1 MSVKSDVLRF
11 LLESNGEYIS
21 GESMALRLDVS
32 RMSVCKAVQSLIQ
45 DGYEIAS
52 SKRLGY
58 RMECHDVLSGETIRQ
73 YLDEN
78 IGIYFYKETDST
90 NNRAKELAIKGEK
103 TPFVVVAERQ
113 SGGKGRLG
121 RSFSSPVGG
130 LYFSICLSGKDVP
143 NVDLITTSASLA
155 VAKTIEG
162 ITGKDVKI
170 KWVNDLYLDGKKF
183 TGILTE
189 GIVNLEE
196 GGLDKAVI
204 GIGIN
209 YEVPLSSYPE
219 ELLPIVTSLYPDGD
233 APASRAE
240 VIAKCTKA
248 VIDIQREEYLEE
260 YRKRCFILGRSL
272 FVMKAGEKREA
283 IAEAIDDKGYLVV
296 KYKDGREE
304 ALSSGEVSLKL

>member
-21 GESMALRLDVS
+21 GEAVAEKLGVS
-32 RMSVCKAVQSLIQ
+32 RMSVCKAVQSLIA
-45 DGYEIAS
+45 DGYEIES
-52 SKRLGY
+52 SKRIGY
-58 RMECHDVLSGETIRQ
+58 RMKCLDVLSEETIRGN
-73 YLDEN
+73 LDEN

-90 NNRAKELAIKGEK
+90 NNRAKELAIKGER

-121 RSFSSPVGG
+121 RSFSSPKGG

-143 NVDLITTSASLA
+143 DVDLITTSASLA
-155 VAKTIEG
+155 VAKTIESV
-162 ITGKDVKI
+162 TERDVGI

-209 YEVPLSSYPE
+209 YSVPLSSYPE
-219 ELLPIVTSLYPDGD
+219 ELLSIVTSLYPDGK
-233 APASRAE
+233 APATRAE
-240 VIAKCTKA
+240 VIARCVEA
-248 VIDIQREEYLEE
+248 VIDIQNKEYLDE
-260 YRKRCFILGRSL
+260 YRKRCFILGKNL
-272 FVMKAGEKREA
+272 FVLRAGDKREA
-283 IAEAIDDKGYLVV
+283 FAKAIDDKGHLVV
-296 KYKDGREE
+296 
-304 ALSSGEVSLKL
+304 S

>member
-21 GESMALRLDVS
+21 GEAVAEKLGVS
-32 RMSVCKAVQSLIQ
+32 RMSVCKAVQSLIA
-45 DGYEIAS
+45 DGYEIES
-52 SKRLGY
+52 SKRIGY
-58 RMECHDVLSGETIRQ
+58 RMKCLDVLSEETIRGN
-73 YLDEN
+73 LDEN

-90 NNRAKELAIKGEK
+90 NNRAKELAIKGER

-121 RSFSSPVGG
+121 RSFSSPKGG

-143 NVDLITTSASLA
+143 DVDLITTSASLA
-155 VAKTIEG
+155 VAKTIESV
-162 ITGKDVKI
+162 TGRDVGI

-209 YEVPLSSYPE
+209 YSVPLSSYPE
-219 ELLPIVTSLYPDGD
+219 ELLSIVTSLYPDGK
-233 APASRAE
+233 APATRAE
-240 VIAKCTKA
+240 VIARCVEA
-248 VIDIQREEYLEE
+248 VIDIQNKEYLDE
-260 YRKRCFILGRSL
+260 YRKRCFILGKNL
-272 FVMKAGEKREA
+272 FVLRAGDKREA
-283 IAEAIDDKGYLVV
+283 FAKAIDDKGHLVV
-296 KYKDGREE
+296 RYEDGREE